1 LNKLSTHRWVDV
13 IICHTGSRASR
24 WFAIVDV
31 SACFHVAASSGNV
44 RIAYQVVGQ
53 GPLDLVFLEVHWE
66 DAGYSHLLRRL
77 AALPRLILFEPS
89 PSTSAQISFA
99 FRD

>member
-1 LNKLSTHRWVDV
+1 LSLLEVERASGETASGSVLNKLSTHRWVDV

-53 GPLDLVFLEVHWE
+53 GPLDLVFVP
-66 DAGYSHLLRRL
+66 AS
-77 AALPRLILFEPS
+77 S
-89 PSTSAQISFA
+89 
-99 FRD
+99 